1 MSIRYNFYNTCGK
14 FLTYAND
21 SVREKTIYYG
31 ANMVEALA
39 PPCEDASKE
48 AHIPIILIDG
58 NYITIQVG
66 QEDHPMRSEHYIE
79 WIKLI
84 TNQGIYTKYLV
95 ENTKPQ
101 ASFTLQNN
109 EKIIKAY
116 AYCKIHGLW
125 PSYLG

>member
-1 MSIRYNFYNTCGK
+1 MSIRYNFYSTCGK

-39 PPCEDASKE
+39 SACESANKE
-48 AHIPIILIDG
+48 AHIPIILIDD
-58 NYITIQVG
+58 NHVTVQVG

-84 TNQGIYTKYLV
+84 TNQGVYTKYLI
-95 ENTKPQ
+95 ESTKPQ
-101 ASFTLQNN
+101 ASFTLLPS

-116 AYCKIHGLW
+116 AYCSIHGLW
-125 PSYLG
+125 PDDLN

>member
-1 MSIRYNFYNTCGK
+1 
-14 FLTYAND
+14 
-21 SVREKTIYYG
+21 
-31 ANMVEALA
+31 
-39 PPCEDASKE
+39 
-48 AHIPIILIDG
+48 
-58 NYITIQVG
+58 
-66 QEDHPMRSEHYIE
+66 MRNNHYIE

-101 ASFTLQNN
+101 ASFILQNN